1 MSEFLNI
8 YLGLGKP
15 IPHLKP
21 DLRMGRLSDRH
32 LQVKKNEFMTLSL
45 GWPLY
50 NCSVT
55 TNTIHVGK
63 LILRLVG

>member
-1 MSEFLNI
+1 MFRNQYRVIFFIYISAVSEILNI

-32 LQVKKNEFMTLSL
+32 LQVVLPAIQYM
-45 GWPLY
+45 LY
-50 NCSVT
+50 M
-55 TNTIHVGK
+55 
-63 LILRLVG
+63 LVN